1 MKTLPGPSFLIGTE
15 WRESP
20 VRQSVTNPFTG
31 QVIADVCQAQETDIE
46 QAIQLGVAS
55 FPSLAQLPAHH
66 RSMALR
72 HIADELTTRQQEFA
86 ETMSLE
92 SGKPITDALREV
104 HRAIQTFTL
113 ASEETKRM
121 IGETIPMDISPGM
134 EHHLGILRR
143 VPIGP
148 VLGITPFN
156 FPLNLVAHKLAPCLA
171 VGNPF
176 LLKPAP
182 QTPLTALLLGEIISR
197 LDLPSGA
204 VSILPCENAL
214 AESMVRDAR
223 IQALSFTGSAAVGWT
238 LKNKAG
244 KKRVALELGG
254 NAAVIIEPDANLQ
267 LAAQR
272 CVTGGLSYS
281 GQTCISVQRVYIHH
295 EVYDQFLRHLLEKV
309 REIPTTGD
317 PLNEATVVG
326 PLIDEKA
333 ATRVEA
339 WIQEAIA
346 QGADCLVGGTRKG
359 AFIAPTVLANIQ
371 PTMKV
376 SCEEVFGPVI
386 TVSRY
391 QNYEEALRE
400 VNNSPYGLQAGVFT
414 QNVNRIFEAFQQ
426 LEVGTVLANEIPTFR
441 ADHMPYGGVKDS
453 GLGREGVRYAMHE
466 LTELKL
472 LVLNIPPN
480 TT

>member
-1 MKTLPGPSFLIGTE
+1 MKTLPGPSFLIGSE
-15 WRESP
+15 WHESP

-31 QVIADVCQAQETDIE
+31 QVIADICQAQETDIE
-46 QAIQLGVAS
+46 QAIQLGVES

-72 HIADELTTRQQEFA
+72 HIADELTTQQQEFA
-86 ETMSLE
+86 ETISLE

-121 IGETIPMDISPGM
+121 LGETIPMDVSPGM

-197 LDLPSGA
+197 LNLPSGA

-223 IQALSFTGSAAVGWT
+223 IQALSFTGSAAVGWS

-281 GQTCISVQRVYIHH
+281 GQTCISVQRVYIC
-295 EVYDQFLRHLLEKV
+295 LLY
-309 REIPTTGD
+309 T
-317 PLNEATVVG
+317 
-326 PLIDEKA
+326 
-333 ATRVEA
+333 
-339 WIQEAIA
+339 
-346 QGADCLVGGTRKG
+346 
-359 AFIAPTVLANIQ
+359 
-371 PTMKV
+371 
-376 SCEEVFGPVI
+376 
-386 TVSRY
+386 
-391 QNYEEALRE
+391 
-400 VNNSPYGLQAGVFT
+400 SPSP
-414 QNVNRIFEAFQQ
+414 R
-426 LEVGTVLANEIPTFR
+426 
-441 ADHMPYGGVKDS
+441 D
-453 GLGREGVRYAMHE
+453 
-466 LTELKL
+466 
-472 LVLNIPPN
+472 
-480 TT
+480 